1 MDRPFCEHPKAH
13 KPSKTSNGHQR
24 YRCPSCHQTFTDT
37 LDTLYYRR
45 QLTLEE
51 IETILQ
57 AHVEGVSLRGI
68 ARLTKRAY
76 NTVVDVVRASS
87 QKAQL
92 VHNEE
97 VKDVDTYP
105 IIADEMWSFVKKAP
119 RLRRGFLGAGGASGK
134 NTVPPTSYGRG
145 TVG

>member
-1 MDRPFCEHPKAH
+1 MTP
-13 KPSKTSNGHQR
+13 
-24 YRCPSCHQTFTDT
+24 
-37 LDTLYYRR
+37 
-45 QLTLEE
+45 EE
-51 IETILQ
+51 IEAILQ

-97 VKDVDTYP
+97 VKDVETDQV
-105 IIADEMWSFVKKAP
+105 IADEMWSFVKK
-119 RLRRGFLGAGGASGK
+119 SK
-134 NTVPPTSYGRG
+134 NTVPPTN
-145 TVG
+145 

>member
-1 MDRPFCEHPKAH
+1 MECPFCEHPKAH
-13 KPSKTSNGHQR
+13 KHSKTSNGHQR

-45 QLTLEE
+45 QVTPEE

-57 AHVEGVSLRGI
+57 AHMEGVSLRGI

-97 VKDVDTYP
+97 AKDVDTEQ
-105 IIADEMWSFVKKAP
+105 IVADEMWSFVKKSQMSTTNA
-119 RLRRGFLGAGGASGK
+119 LRRQL
-134 NTVPPTSYGRG
+134 
-145 TVG
+145 